1 MVKKAQSSIIGF
13 LLITAIALV
22 IVGMTFFF
30 AVPTID
36 KTRNQDEVV
45 RIENRMIET
54 HAAIKK
60 VANEQT
66 QMTVPFNIEK
76 GILTLDNDNTLIY
89 EANMRLPNT
98 FNPHLLIGNDTGE
111 IGTLGLDEPGYL
123 LEQGA
128 VEMRLHYVL
137 LMDSAGNCYG
147 VQLRALGQVAAGAG
161 NHFVFFK
168 WAGENT
174 SVLSGCT
181 TTTRQIVDVSIT

>member
-1 MVKKAQSSIIGF
+1 MEKAQSSIIGF

-22 IVGMTFFF
+22 IVGTTFFF

-66 QMTVPFNIEK
+66 QMTVPFNIRE
-76 GILTLDNDNTLIY
+76 GILTLDNNNTLIY
-89 EANMRLPNT
+89 EANMRLPNV
-98 FNPHLLIGNDTGE
+98 FSPHLLIGNDTDE

-123 LEQGA
+123 LEQA
-128 VEMRLHYVL
+128 SVEMRLHYIIL
-137 LMDSAGNCYG
+137 NDSAGNCYG
-147 VQLRALGQVAAGAG
+147 VQLRAAGQVAAGAG
-161 NHFVFFK
+161 DHFIFFR

-174 SVLSGCT
+174 STVPGCA
-181 TTTRQIVDVSIT
+181 TTTRQIIDVSIT